1 MKLTSWSRG
10 LSVTAD
16 GSGVVPLAGAIAV
29 RLLADR
35 VGLTDAV
42 SAAVNRHGFTPVH
55 DRGRVW
61 LDVATMLTAGGE
73 AIADIDTLRYQREVL
88 GPVASPPTVW
98 RMLDEMTPAALI
110 RVEKARARIRQHV
123 WGLFSA
129 VPPSR
134 VAGVDLGEVIVL
146 DADATLVTAHSEKQQ
161 AAATFKGGYGS
172 IPSGCGATTPRRCS
186 RSRCGP
192 GMLAATMP
200 VTTSRC

>member
-1 MKLTSWSRG
+1 

-16 GSGVVPLAGAIAV
+16 GLGVVPLAGAIAV

-42 SAAVNRHGFTPVH
+42 SAAVNRRGFTPVH

-98 RMLDEMTPAALI
+98 RMLDEMTPAALM
-110 RVEKARARIRQHV
+110 RVEKARARIRRHV
-123 WGLFSA
+123 WEMFPA

-146 DADATLVTAHSEKQQ
+146 DADATLITAHSEKQQ
-161 AAATFKGGYGS
+161 AAATFKGGYGFHP
-172 IPSGCGATTPRRCS
+172 IGVWCDCENGRAGSGV
-186 RSRCGP
+186 RSDPWCDWP
-192 GMLAATMP
+192 
-200 VTTSRC
+200 